1 MTDNYS
7 TTIYGSEFDRVEYT
21 LPDDSSGTTFYY
33 LPSSDSESIV
43 PSFSLNKKELG
54 ISNATNV
61 AYSDNIIFIA
71 VDNTIKVYQYS
82 NDNWVHIQDISP
94 RDSTE
99 TNFGKYISFSY
110 NNQNVS
116 VVSEDST
123 GVYRNDYAIEKY
135 LPTSMVDDQSTFQ
148 DNTDD
153 TVIYS
158 NYNTLATV
166 QEDIGENEPLSL
178 NFDNSKTTNDSFIG
192 NVNFNNLSTFKI
204 WVSDDDTPITR
215 CQYLGI
221 DKTDS
226 GIDLYYSNKNGENI
240 VSLSLESGT
249 TYTAPT
255 FSYYSYIA
263 LNNYVMESVYLLYYS
278 SEKNIVYYDTT
289 NNEIVGNTTWDG
301 FSDAIQFLPYQP
313 GNQVWADY
321 FGNTPNYSS
330 YNQPGDNWA
339 AYPAIKDD
347 NTNNINNSDESLI
360 GNVIFVGETNV
371 SHVVAQVINN
381 IELVRSGNNRQLASY
396 EKPDVYVVIEPSD
409 TNSDSKVYIRP
420 YSYSNKYNNSG
431 DDLVKYEV
439 NFSTSPGRINDICIT
454 NDGSYVFV
462 IAENGIFYR
471 TKTYNKTETTV
482 VQNDVAPIV
491 PNNGYHSNIS
501 YSGDFTYIENSNT
514 INWTGIA
521 LSYSTSHLDTSDT
534 LYVTAVS
541 EDGIYK
547 VSTTS
552 IEKVSSLTDW
562 TTVSVSKD
570 GKYQVAASSSEGLY
584 YSEDFG
590 ETWNLKDS
598 TKTNF
603 KKIQI
608 LANGKIIYYTA
619 TEISQSN
626 LNTII
631 FENPFDTSGDHF
643 ITSPNN
649 SYTFNYN
656 FATDKRQ
663 IGTTEQYYLL
673 YTQNNKFRD

>member
-1 MTDNYS
+1 M
-7 TTIYGSEFDRVEYT
+7 
-21 LPDDSSGTTFYY
+21 
-33 LPSSDSESIV
+33 
-43 PSFSLNKKELG
+43 
-54 ISNATNV
+54 
-61 AYSDNIIFIA
+61 
-71 VDNTIKVYQYS
+71 
-82 NDNWVHIQDISP
+82 
-94 RDSTE
+94 
-99 TNFGKYISFSY
+99 
-110 NNQNVS
+110 
-116 VVSEDST
+116 SEDST
-123 GVYRNDYAIEKY
+123 GVYRNDYGIQKY
-135 LPTSMVDDQSTFQ
+135 LPTSMVYNESTFQ

-166 QEDIGENEPLSL
+166 QEDIGEIEPLSL
-178 NFDNSKTTNDSFIG
+178 NFERTNSQQPNFIG
-192 NVNFNNLSTFKI
+192 NVTFNNLSSFKI

-221 DKTDS
+221 DKTANG
-226 GIDLYYSNKNGENI
+226 GIDLYYTNHNGANKVE
-240 VSLSLESGT
+240 LSLESGT

-263 LNNYVMESVYLLYYS
+263 LNNYVMESVYLLYDS
-278 SEKNIVYYDTT
+278 VDQNIVYYDTT
-289 NNEIVGNTTWDG
+289 HDVIEGNTTWDG
-301 FSDAIQFLPYQP
+301 FSSANQFLPYQP
-313 GNQVWADY
+313 DDQVWESQ
-321 FGNTPNYSS
+321 FGVGHVPNYEN
-330 YNQPGDNWA
+330 YQQIGDNWA

-347 NTNNINNSDESLI
+347 NTDGTNKNNGTITDTPI

-381 IELVRSGNNRQLASY
+381 IELVNISTNSNKRLSY

-409 TNSDSKVYIRP
+409 TNSDSKVYIRG
-420 YSYSNKYNNSG
+420 YSYSNNTGRAG

-454 NDGSYVFV
+454 NDGSFVFL

-471 TKTYNKTETTV
+471 TKTYNHET
-482 VQNDVAPIV
+482 IV
-491 PNNGYHSNIS
+491 GNNGQHINRQYSN
-501 YSGDFTYIENSNT
+501 FTYIENSNT

-521 LSYSTSHLDTSDT
+521 LSYNTSHLNTTDT

-547 VSTTS
+547 VSTSS

-590 ETWNLKDS
+590 NSWNLKDS
-598 TKTNF
+598 TETNF

-608 LANGKIIYYTA
+608 LIKQMLKKQK
-619 TEISQSN
+619 SSN
-626 LNTII
+626 
-631 FENPFDTSGDHF
+631 D
-643 ITSPNN
+643 
-649 SYTFNYN
+649 
-656 FATDKRQ
+656 
-663 IGTTEQYYLL
+663 
-673 YTQNNKFRD
+673 